1 MPRAL
6 PLVPGARQMGRVV
19 FCLVAVLLAG
29 PMACSQKPP
38 PPAEAAALP
47 AEGSLEWAI
56 AGDWRLDKE
65 RDGAR
70 HPAETLAFFGLGPGM
85 TVVEIYP
92 GRGWYTTI
100 LAPYLA
106 RNGGTLYAAT
116 FPPSDGP
123 EAQATRAT
131 LVERLRARPEVFGS
145 VNITSIGPGL
155 EASGQENSEL
165 GPIAPAGSADLVLV
179 MRNVHT
185 LMAQSFAE
193 EAFRAFYAALK
204 PGGVLGIEEHRARTT
219 GLQDPKAGDGYV
231 QEAYVKA
238 LAAEAGFV
246 FEEASEINAN
256 PKDGKDHP
264 FGVWTLPPVL
274 ASAPAGQPANPNFDH
289 APYRAIGES
298 DRMTLKFRKQV
309 RAP

>member
-1 MPRAL
+1 MGTYRAGTA
-6 PLVPGARQMGRVV
+6 GAALL
-19 FCLVAVLLAG
+19 LVAVSAAITLAG
-29 PMACSQKPP
+29 CGQKTGE
-38 PPAEAAALP
+38 AAVEAAASP
-47 AEGSLEWAI
+47 AEGSLAWAI
-56 AGDWRLDKE
+56 AGDWRLVPE

-85 TVVEIYP
+85 TVVEVYP
-92 GRGWYTTI
+92 GRGWYSMI

-116 FPPSDGP
+116 FPDTDGP
-123 EAQATRAT
+123 EAMATRIEYVA
-131 LVERLRARPEVFGS
+131 RLSARPELFGA
-145 VNITSIGPGL
+145 VQITAMG
-155 EASGQENSEL
+155 A
-165 GPIAPAGSADLVLV
+165 GPIAPPASADLVLV

-185 LMAQSFAE
+185 LMAKSLAE
-193 EAFRAFYAALK
+193 EGFKEFYEVLK
-204 PGGVLGIEEHRARTT
+204 PGGVLGIEEHRARAT

-238 LAAEAGFV
+238 LAMEAGFV

-256 PKDGKDHP
+256 PLDSKDHP

-274 ASAPAGQPANPNFDH
+274 ASAPLGQPENPNFDH

-298 DRMTLKFRKQV
+298 DRMTLKFRKPLQGQ
-309 RAP
+309 

>member
-1 MPRAL
+1 MMDGRARARAL
-6 PLVPGARQMGRVV
+6 ALAIAFAGAASGLTS
-19 FCLVAVLLAG
+19 CG
-29 PMACSQKPP
+29 QKSAEPVT
-38 PPAEAAALP
+38 EAAALP
-47 AEGSLEWAI
+47 AEGSLAWAI
-56 AGDWRLDKE
+56 AGDWRLDPD
-65 RDGAR
+65 RDNAR
-70 HPAETLAFFGLGPGM
+70 HPAETLTFFGLAPGM
-85 TVVEIYP
+85 TVVEVFP
-92 GRGWYTTI
+92 GRGWYSVI

-116 FPPSDGP
+116 FPDTDGA
-123 EAQATRAT
+123 EAIATRSAY
-131 LVERLRARPEVFGS
+131 VARLSARPEVFGV
-145 VNITSIGPGL
+145 VNITAIGPG
-155 EASGQENSEL
+155 A
-165 GPIAPAGSADLVLV
+165 GPIAPPGSADLVLV

-185 LMAQSFAE
+185 LMAQSYAE
-193 EAFRAFYAALK
+193 EAFKGFYAALK
-204 PGGVLGIEEHRARTT
+204 PGGVLGIEEHRARAT

-256 PKDGKDHP
+256 PKDTKDHP

-274 ASAPAGQPANPNFDH
+274 ASAPLGQPANPNFDH
-289 APYRAIGES
+289 APYRMIGES